1 MILVLIFYISSILRY
16 YLIITFIL
24 ASTKVLHN
32 VALKGLTLSKCAYF
46 DIYSTG
52 LIINRFCKDIGLI
65 DNQIALNSFEGLAQ
79 LISIIGTMIVIVFIC
94 PFVAIVLPINI
105 FLIYSFLSKVN
116 KVFIQIKSVEL
127 EAKGNLISVYNS
139 VLNGFLTIRSLDL
152 EEKFENQAK
161 RKNFDFYRAYYIVQ
175 SFMTFILLYGELIN
189 LLPLIANIILLVV
202 LKDSLSAAEAGMSL
216 ALITY
221 LFFCSSLFFKS
232 YINVQISMLSVQRLI
247 DYSDIK
253 PEGEYE
259 ISNDFRITQGNIKFS
274 QVFMRYRP
282 ECDLSLRSLSFE
294 IPAGKKVGVIGR
306 TGAGKSSIL
315 QVLFRLVNPESGTV
329 YIDGVDYLTVGLH
342 DLRKQMSVIPQFPF
356 IFIASVRENLDPFNE
371 FTDDQILEAL
381 DQVTLKSVILETTDG
396 LKTVLGGNDFNLSNG
411 QKQLLCVARILL
423 RKNKILFIDEATAN
437 IDNETDALIQRLLN
451 SICEGCTFLV
461 IAHRLRTIIDSDIIL
476 VMDEGTCKEIGPP
489 KELLANED
497 SLLKNLITATGDE
510 ESSFLVSKLKNR

>member
-1 MILVLIFYISSILRY
+1 MIILVIFYISTALRF
-16 YLIITFIL
+16 YLIVNLLLTSVRI
-24 ASTKVLHN
+24 LHN
-32 VALKGLTLSKCAYF
+32 EALKGIGLSECSYF
-46 DIYSTG
+46 DINATG
-52 LIINRFCKDIGLI
+52 LIINRFCKDVGLI
-65 DNQIALNSFEGLAQ
+65 DNQLSISFFESTAQ
-79 LISIIGTMIVIVFIC
+79 LITITGAIIVIIIVI
-94 PFVAIVLPINI
+94 PWVALILPVNGY
-105 FLIYSFLSKVN
+105 FLYLLLSKINTIFVE
-116 KVFIQIKSVEL
+116 IKYVEL
-127 EAKGNLISVYNS
+127 EGKGNLISSYNS
-139 VLNGFLTIRSLDL
+139 ISDGFISIRSLNLQPKFMNEAEKRNL
-152 EEKFENQAK
+152 EY
-161 RKNFDFYRAYYIVQ
+161 YRSYYLLQ
-175 SFMTFILLYGELIN
+175 SLLTFFMLYIEFIN
-189 LLPLIANIILLVV
+189 LLPLVACVILLVV
-202 LKDSLSAAEAGMSL
+202 LNDSLSVDEAGITL
-216 ALITY
+216 ALIIF
-221 LFFCSSLFFKS
+221 LFNSATLFCRS
-232 YINVQISMLSVQRLI
+232 YVVVQVAMLSAQRLI

-253 PEGEYE
+253 PEGQYE
-259 ISNDFRITQGNIKFS
+259 ISNNFRITQGKIKFS

-371 FTDDQILEAL
+371 YTDQQILEAL
-381 DQVTLKSVILETTDG
+381 EQVTLKSVILETTDG

-451 SICEGCTFLV
+451 SISEGCTFMV

-476 VMDEGTCKEIGPP
+476 VMDEGSCKEIGPP
-489 KELLANED
+489 KKLLANED
-497 SLLKNLITATGDE
+497 SHLKALIKETGEE
-510 ESSFLVSKLKNR
+510 ESLYLIRKIKD

>member
-1 MILVLIFYISSILRY
+1 MILVVIFYISAILRF
-16 YLIITFIL
+16 YLIVNLVVI
-24 ASTKVLHN
+24 STKVLHN
-32 VALKGLTLSKCAYF
+32 EALKGLALSKCAYF
-46 DIYSTG
+46 DINSTG
-52 LIINRFCKDIGLI
+52 LIINRFCKDIGFI
-65 DNQIALNSFEGLAQ
+65 DNQVSIFVFEGTAH
-79 LISIIGTMIVIVFIC
+79 LISIIGVLAVIILIN
-94 PFVAIVLPINI
+94 PLVAIVIPFYMYLMFLLLSQINT
-105 FLIYSFLSKVN
+105 
-116 KVFIQIKSVEL
+116 VFIQIKNVES
-127 EAKGNLISVYNS
+127 EVKGNLISSYNS
-139 VLNGFLTIRSLDL
+139 ILNGYVSIRSLNL
-152 EEKFENQAK
+152 QQKFTNEAEAK
-161 RKNFDFYRAYYIVQ
+161 NLDYYRAYYILQ
-175 SFMTFILLYGELIN
+175 SFLNFILLYGELIN
-189 LLPLIANIILLVV
+189 LLPLIANTILLVV
-202 LKDSLSAAEAGMSL
+202 LRDSMSVDEAGISISL
-216 ALITY
+216 IAY
-221 LFFCSSLFFKS
+221 MFNVASLLCRSFVV
-232 YINVQISMLSVQRLI
+232 VQISMLSVQRLI

-371 FTDDQILEAL
+371 YTDQQILEAL
-381 DQVTLKSVILETTDG
+381 EQVTLKSVILETTDG

-451 SICEGCTFLV
+451 SISEGCTFMV

-476 VMDEGTCKEIGPP
+476 VMDEGSCKEIGPP
-489 KELLANED
+489 KKLLANED
-497 SLLKNLITATGDE
+497 SHLKALIKETGEE
-510 ESSFLVSKLKNR
+510 ESLYLIRKIKD